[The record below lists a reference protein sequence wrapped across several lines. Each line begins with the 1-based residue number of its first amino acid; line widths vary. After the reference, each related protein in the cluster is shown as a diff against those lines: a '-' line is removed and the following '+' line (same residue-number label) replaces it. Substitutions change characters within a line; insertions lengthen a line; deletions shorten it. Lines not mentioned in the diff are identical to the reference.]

1 MEQNTLEITL
11 QTTAHSKETTE
22 SDYEEEN
29 NNSSQVEVLQ
39 LTMPSKREFLV
50 VGETMEIIRFK
61 EIEDI
66 LEEGRLIKFS
76 IIYNWVIIASIG
88 LFFTTFVVIDAIYRQ
103 DILSA
108 FMDFVYCLYF
118 QFHRILYLMSIQRKD
133 LELIKY
139 AVKITKVKIFITLVT
154 MLISGYKLTDLSS
167 KKPKSDDIN
176 DEDIMNLLLLTIF
189 ITSICALASQV
200 LITLL
205 GSIRV
210 NNLLRERNEIL
221 RKF

>member
-76 IIYNWVIIASIG
+76 IIYNWMIIASIG
-88 LFFTTFVVIDAIYRQ
+88 LFFSPFIVIDAIYMQ

-108 FMDFVYCLYF
+108 FIDFVYCLYF
-118 QFHRILYLMSIQRKD
+118 QLHHILYLMSIQRKD

-139 AVKITKVKIFITLVT
+139 AVKITKAKIFITLIT

-167 KKPKSDDIN
+167 SKNKSDDIN
-176 DEDIMNLLLLTIF
+176 DEDIMNILLVIF